1 MFQEIDNLKSLGE
14 GSFLYFCKGSGV
26 AGSESRGCEILEKGH
41 KHKMMKFLI
50 IVYFHVSIAL

>member
-26 AGSESRGCEILEKGH
+26 AGSESWGGA
-41 KHKMMKFLI
+41 KFSKK
-50 IVYFHVSIAL
+50 SIGIK